1 MQKGVA
7 KAGGMS
13 HQSIPCKG
21 MHGKRTGILRP
32 PYIIAPAEHF
42 PPSFS
47 FLKKETHG
55 RLLLFERAKLFTDE

>member
-1 MQKGVA
+1 
-7 KAGGMS
+7 
-13 HQSIPCKG
+13 

-47 FLKKETHG
+47 LSALRLDSHPFGAVPIFLKKETHG
-55 RLLLFERAKLFTDE
+55 RLLLFEKAKLLRLIVLAV